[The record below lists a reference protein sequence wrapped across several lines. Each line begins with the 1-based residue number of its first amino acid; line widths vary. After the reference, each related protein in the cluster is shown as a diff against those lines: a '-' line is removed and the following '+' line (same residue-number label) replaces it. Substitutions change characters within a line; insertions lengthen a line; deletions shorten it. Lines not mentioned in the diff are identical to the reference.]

1 MLLGGANPKSVI
13 IDTDMGWDD
22 VLAISY
28 LMKCPNVNI
37 LGITVTG
44 CGETHLASG
53 VEIAQRLL
61 EAGGIDAPV
70 CAGASEPSQYNHHF
84 PEPFRQSMDDV
95 SGNIDK
101 LPQVTQP
108 CDPRTAWGFMRDML
122 NEQEGQITI
131 LSLGGFTNIAKLFEI
146 KPSPQLENIQDIVVM
161 GGAISVDGNVAA
173 LNNSPDMEG
182 GDTNNQGPIYGT
194 NHYAEWNV
202 FLDPVAARKVLNTS
216 VPMTWVPLDACNDVI
231 LQPIYGDL
239 ITSDDP
245 VAVFVKGLL
254 EAKTTGPDQEA
265 IPLPIFDPLAAM
277 VMSDRLR
284 QVKYEELKLDI
295 RTEDTDFDN
304 MCGQTYITRTEEV
317 RPVRVAMGVSQLEFQ
332 EVWQDVF
339 NHPVVEEKPKQK
351 NVGIL
356 IFDNVEAQDLAGV
369 FEVLGAAR
377 MKANENRPQ
386 FNVFTVAK
394 SLDPVKSTAGPP
406 VPGSKESVLEIKPN
420 YTLDQHPKIDI
431 LLIVGGQA
439 IDDILSKE
447 AKDPLYTEWI
457 KTVEK
462 KAQYVAGFCSG
473 VMLLASTGLLKN
485 LKVTT
490 HHTRF
495 HQLQK
500 LSDDKGYGLE
510 VVDTRGGENY
520 IHESHSKFMTSGG
533 VHCAIAQAVHIVALI
548 QGIDAAQDLCKDVL
562 EYTIPRGRCCVPK
575 DFPQPRHMD
584 PRDFVL
590 GFSHVNVIVAN
601 VKMMDEATDFYKR
614 VLGFEEAWTL
624 WLPPETNQHFAAD
637 AGFDDCKVLVRFLYH
652 PNAQIHLELM
662 MYEYPKGEQEI
673 HYHKTNDVGGI
684 RHVAL
689 EVSDAVAAYNWLKDQ
704 EGVTMIKPVREGYGP
719 PQKLTPDPQT
729 FFYWLDPYGVQWEFE
744 QGRPM
749 ERVINGIVG

>member
-1 MLLGGANPKSVI
+1 MLLGGANPMDVI

-37 LGITVTG
+37 LGVTVTG
-44 CGETHLASG
+44 CGETHLTNG

-61 EAGGIDAPV
+61 KAGNIDGAV
-70 CAGASEPSQYNHHF
+70 CAGASVPSQYNHHF
-84 PEPFRQSMDDV
+84 PEPFRKSMDDV
-95 SGNIDK
+95 SGNINK
-101 LPQVTQP
+101 LPKVNEP
-108 CDPRTAWGFMRDML
+108 CDPRMAWEFMRDKL
-122 NEQEGQITI
+122 DEVEGQITI
-131 LSLGGFTNIAKLFEI
+131 LSLGGFTNIARLFELEPAA
-146 KPSPQLENIQDIVVM
+146 KLENIKDIVVM

-173 LNNSPDMEG
+173 LNNSADMQG
-182 GDTNNQGPIYGT
+182 GNTNNQGPNYAS
-194 NHYAEWNV
+194 NHYAEWNI
-202 FLDPVAARKVLNTS
+202 FLDPLAAKKVLFTS
-216 VPMTWVPLDACNDVI
+216 VPMTWVPLDACNDII
-231 LQPIYGDL
+231 LQPIYADL
-239 ITSDDP
+239 ITSADP

-254 EAKTTGPDQEA
+254 DAKTKGPDQEA

-284 QVKYEELKLDI
+284 RVTYQDLTLDI
-295 RTEDTDFDN
+295 VTEETNQDN
-304 MCGQTYITRTEEV
+304 MCGQTYITRTQDV
-317 RPVRVAMGVSQLEFQ
+317 RPVKVAMGVSQLEFQ

-339 NHPVVEEKPKQK
+339 NHPVVEENPKQK

-356 IFDNVEAQDLAGV
+356 VFDNVEAQDLAGV

-377 MKANENRPQ
+377 MKKNESKPQ
-386 FNVFTVAK
+386 FNVFTVGK
-394 SLDPVKSTAGPP
+394 SLEPIKSTAGPP
-406 VPGSKESVLEIKPN
+406 VPGSKESVLEIKPQ
-420 YTLDQHPKIDI
+420 YTLEQHPKIDI

-439 IDDILSKE
+439 IDDILQSE
-447 AKDPLYTEWI
+447 AKEPVYTNWI
-457 KTVEK
+457 KKVDQ
-462 KAQYVAGFCSG
+462 KAEYVAGFCSG
-473 VMLLASTGLLKN
+473 VMLLAATGLLKN

-495 HQLQK
+495 VQLQQ
-500 LSDDKGYGLE
+500 LSDTHGYGLS
-510 VVDTRGGENY
+510 VMDTRGGENY
-520 IHESHSKFMTSGG
+520 IHESQSKYMTSGG
-533 VHCAIAQAVHIVALI
+533 VHCAIAQAVHIVELV
-548 QGIDAAQDLCKDVL
+548 QGIEAAQALCKDVL
-562 EYTIPRGRCCVPK
+562 EYTIPRGRLSVPK

-590 GFSHVNVIVAN
+590 GFSHINVIVADL
-601 VKMMDEATDFYKR
+601 KMMEEATGFYKR

-662 MYEYPKGEQEI
+662 MYEFPKGEQEI
-673 HYHKTNDVGGI
+673 KYHKTNDVGGI

-689 EVSDAVAAYNWLKDQ
+689 EVSDAVKAYNWLKDQ

-719 PQKLTPDPQT
+719 PQKLSPDPQT